1 MDVILRHLPDR
12 ETVKELICQVGFL
25 KNFLNFAKSNKIM
38 MRVCSLALIGIMSVG
53 VSIAAAGITLG
64 LKVNYAGAIIA
75 TIKNSGVFDTAR
87 KIAVDHIESS
97 DAESVIENPS
107 FSMTLTVSNRLDSA
121 VTVADAIIE
130 NTGDVVKAA
139 ALNVNGERVAC
150 SEPEVITSLLEARRT
165 EFDIEGAQNSSEL
178 TDDVETVG
186 GYFLKSEVTGKEEL
200 SSVIESLEVKT
211 VSVITSDTEIPF
223 SKETVKTSKQLIGYS
238 KVTTAGQN
246 GITRKTENIE
256 AVNGE
261 VVTRTELDSIVV
273 KEPVTQVTTVG
284 TAISTASP
292 AQRSEERS
300 AGFICPLKRGSFV
313 ITSYYGDG
321 RNHKGMDLGADKGTP
336 IYAAAAGTVISS
348 GYEGDYGY
356 SVVIDHG
363 NGYKT
368 RYAHASALCVKKGQ
382 TVSQGDVVAYVG
394 STGYSTGNH
403 LHFEIIK
410 NGSRVN
416 PVSYIGLD

>member
-38 MRVCSLALIGIMSVG
+38 MRICSLALIGIMSLG

-64 LKVNYAGAIIA
+64 LKVNYAGAFIA

-87 KIAVDHIESS
+87 EIAVNHIESS
-97 DAESVIENPS
+97 DAESVIESPS

-121 VTVADAIIE
+121 VAVADAIIE
-130 NTGDVVKAA
+130 NTGDVVEAA
-139 ALNVNGERVAC
+139 ALTVNGERVAC
-150 SEPEVITSLLEARRT
+150 AEAELINSLVEARRT
-165 EFDIEGAQNSSEL
+165 AFDISGAQNSSDF
-178 TDDVETVG
+178 TDEVKTVT
-186 GYFLKSEVTGKEEL
+186 GYFLKSEISDSNEL
-200 SSVIESLEVKT
+200 VSVIDSLDVKT
-211 VSVITSDTEIPF
+211 VSVLTSDTEIPF

-238 KVTTAGQN
+238 KITTAGQN

-256 AVNGE
+256 AINGE
-261 VVTRTELDSIVV
+261 IVTRSELESVVV

-284 TAISTASP
+284 TAISTASA

-321 RNHKGMDLGADKGTP
+321 RNHKGIDLGADKGTS
-336 IYAAAAGTVISS
+336 IYAAASGTVIFS
-348 GYEGDYGY
+348 GYDGDYGY

-382 TVSQGDVVAYVG
+382 TVNQGDVVAYVG